1 VFGGLS
7 SRFWMLRKYINSLT
21 NKELSNIP
29 FYSWNCITINL
40 EFRDID
46 IVIRNEKHMMN
57 LIRFLIMVTQT
68 VDGRQNT
75 GSKILKTLN
84 L

>member
-1 VFGGLS
+1 
-7 SRFWMLRKYINSLT
+7 
-21 NKELSNIP
+21 
-29 FYSWNCITINL
+29 
-40 EFRDID
+40 
-46 IVIRNEKHMMN
+46 MMN

-84 L
+84 LQDQKNYKNEFQTQEVSKPIRDRI